1 MLRKKWFWIV
11 VVLIVIGGG
20 VAASFARRGDPGITV
35 TVETI
40 QKRDLDAIV
49 SASGK
54 IDPKKTVNISAQTM
68 GRVTR
73 LAVKEG
79 DRVHAGQFLLQ
90 IDPVNAEAAVR
101 RDVAA
106 VAGARTALEQSRVGL
121 QSARAQ
127 LDVARQALKR
137 QTELTAAGLTTRESL
152 ERAQADVEIRESDL
166 KAREQEI
173 KNRETQLNQQEAGL
187 SSSQHQLAQVRF
199 EAPFDGIVTRR
210 NIEEG
215 ENVMVGTMNNAG
227 TVLLTVADMSVIEA
241 EVEVDETDIP
251 FVQLG
256 QPAKIMID
264 AIADQTF
271 TGKVTEIG
279 NSPIQT
285 AGSGTTRT
293 ATNFKVTV
301 TIEGQIPEVRPG
313 FTCTAEITTATRK
326 QALSVPIQAMT
337 VRELLYDL
345 AVRVVEQ
352 LPHRQALSVPIQ
364 AMTVRELLYDAD
376 GKVVHEPRPPRQG
389 FRFGPAQPAP
399 ASAPAELQPGQK
411 REEKE
416 GVFLM
421 KDGKA
426 TFAIV
431 KTGIAGERYLEV
443 TTGLKEGDLVI
454 TGPFESVRGMYEG
467 DIVKTAPK
475 PGATSK

>member
-1 MLRKKWFWIV
+1 MFRKKWFWILV
-11 VVLIVIGGG
+11 ALMVIGGG
-20 VAASFARRGDPGITV
+20 AAAAFARRGETGTTI

-40 QKRDLDAIV
+40 QKRDLEAIV

-68 GRVTR
+68 GRVTH
-73 LAVKEG
+73 LGVKEG
-79 DRVHAGQFLLQ
+79 DRVKAGQFLLQ

-137 QTELTAAGLTTRESL
+137 QQELTAAGLTTRETL
-152 ERAQADVEIRESDL
+152 ERAEAEVEVRESDL
-166 KAREQEI
+166 RAREQEI

-187 SSSQHQLAQVRF
+187 SSSQHTLSQVRF
-199 EAPFDGIVTRR
+199 ESPFDGIVTRR

-251 FVQLG
+251 LVQLG

-264 AIADQTF
+264 AIPDQTF
-271 TGKVTEIG
+271 SGKVTEIG
-279 NSPIQT
+279 NSPIQVVGGG
-285 AGSGTTRT
+285 ATRT

-326 QALSVPIQAMT
+326 QAVTVPIQSMT
-337 VRELLYDL
+337 VRELLYD
-345 AVRVVEQ
+345 EQ
-352 LPHRQALSVPIQ
+352 
-364 AMTVRELLYDAD
+364 
-376 GKVVHEPRPPRQG
+376 GNVVHEPRPPRQG
-389 FRFGPAQPAP
+389 FSFRFGPPQAAQTPA
-399 ASAPAELQPGQK
+399 APVELKPGQK

-416 GVFLM
+416 GVFTM

-426 TFAIV
+426 AFVIV
-431 KTGIAGERYLEV
+431 KTGISGERYLEV
-443 TTGLKEGDLVI
+443 LTGLKEGDQVI
-454 TGPFESVRGMYEG
+454 TGPFDSVRGMYEG
-467 DIVKTAPK
+467 DMVKVAPK
-475 PGATSK
+475 PGAAATPR

>member
-11 VVLIVIGGG
+11 IVLIVIAGG
-20 VAASFARRGDPGITV
+20 AAAAFARRGDQGVTV

-68 GRVTR
+68 GRVTQ

-79 DRVHAGQFLLQ
+79 DRVRAGQFLLQ

-101 RDVAA
+101 RDIAA

-166 KAREQEI
+166 NAREQEI

-187 SSSQHQLAQVRF
+187 SASQHTLTQVRF

-256 QPAKIMID
+256 QPAKIKID
-264 AIADQTF
+264 AIADKEF

-279 NSPIQT
+279 NSPIQVV
-285 AGSGTTRT
+285 GGGTTRT

-301 TIEGQIPEVRPG
+301 TIDGQIPEVRPG
-313 FTCTAEITTATRK
+313 FTCTAEITTATK
-326 QALSVPIQAMT
+326 A
-337 VRELLYDL
+337 
-345 AVRVVEQ
+345 
-352 LPHRQALSVPIQ
+352 QALSVPIQ
-364 AMTVRELLYDAD
+364 AMTVRELLYDAQ
-376 GKVVHEPRPPRQG
+376 GNVVQELRPPKPR
-389 FRFGPAQPAP
+389 FRFGTPQPAP
-399 ASAPAELQPGQK
+399 TVAAVRELKPGEK
-411 REEKE
+411 REERE

-426 TFAIV
+426 QFAIV

-443 TTGLKEGDLVI
+443 LAGLTDGDQVI
-454 TGPFESVRGMYEG
+454 TGPFDSVRGMYEG
-467 DIVKTAPK
+467 DLVKTAPK
-475 PGATSK
+475 PGANAGK

>member
-1 MLRKKWFWIV
+1 MFRKKWFWI
-11 VVLIVIGGG
+11 LLVILVAGG
-20 VAASFARRGDPGITV
+20 AAAAAFARRGDQGTTV

-40 QKRDLDAIV
+40 QKRDLEAIV
-49 SASGK
+49 TASGK
-54 IDPKKTVNISAQTM
+54 IDPKKTVNISAQNM
-68 GRVTR
+68 GRVTK
-73 LAVKEG
+73 LAVEEG
-79 DRVHAGQFLLQ
+79 DRVKAGQFLLQ
-90 IDPVNAEAAVR
+90 IDPVTAEAAVR

-106 VAGARTALEQSRVGL
+106 VAGARTALEQSRTGL
-121 QSARAQ
+121 QSARAN
-127 LDVARQALKR
+127 LEVAQQSLKR
-137 QTELTAAGLTTRESL
+137 QKELNAAGLTTRESL
-152 ERAQADVEIRESDL
+152 ERAQADVDVREADL

-187 SSSQHQLAQVRF
+187 VSSQHTLKQVRF

-227 TVLLTVADMSVIEA
+227 TVLLTVADMSIIEA

-251 FVQLG
+251 FVQMG
-256 QPAKIMID
+256 QPAKIKID
-264 AIADQTF
+264 AIPDKTF

-285 AGSGTTRT
+285 TGTGTTRT

-301 TIEGQIPEVRPG
+301 QINEQIPDVRPG

-326 QALSVPIQAMT
+326 QAVSVPIQAMT
-337 VRELLYDL
+337 VREL
-345 AVRVVEQ
+345 
-352 LPHRQALSVPIQ
+352 H
-364 AMTVRELLYDAD
+364 YDAQ
-376 GKVVHEPRPPRQG
+376 GNIIHEQRPPKQG
-389 FRFGPAQPAP
+389 FRFGPPQPATP
-399 ASAPAELQPGQK
+399 PAPAELKPGEK

-426 TFAIV
+426 EFVLV

-443 TTGLKEGDLVI
+443 LSGLKDGDQVI
-454 TGPFESVRGMYEG
+454 TGPFDSVRVMYEG
-467 DIVKTAPK
+467 DPVKTAPK
-475 PGATSK
+475 PGASGTK